1 MGLKIAVAGIAK
13 AKTKG
18 SFKEKEVSGT
28 EERLFIPNVKDPKVL
43 KKGSALYRLIT
54 QMRDEAH
61 RFSRRLHHHK
71 EKGKMMGSWLDQVPG
86 IGHFKTKIKIMEKLD
101 LPRQEIQNFSVEEI
115 QQKLDVS
122 KKNRGE
128 DILFPKRRMIW
139 VKLFSERFKSYKHQL
154 LVWLLKVGEYP
165 TKNL

>member
-1 MGLKIAVAGIAK
+1 M
-13 AKTKG
+13 
-18 SFKEKEVSGT
+18 SGT

-43 KKGSALYRLIT
+43 KKGSSLYRLIT

-86 IGHFKTKIKIMEKLD
+86 IGQDKKQNSGEIRSSTPRNSELFRRGNSTKT
-101 LPRQEIQNFSVEEI
+101 RCFQE
-115 QQKLDVS
+115 
-122 KKNRGE
+122 NRGE
-128 DILFPKRRMIW
+128 DILFSKRRMIW

-154 LVWLLKVGEYP
+154 LVWLLKSRRVSYEKSLNYSQ
-165 TKNL
+165 